1 MKVWI
6 TKYALTDGI
15 SEVEI
20 IAEHKIL
27 ENPIEYKSRYLC
39 RNTDGDQFYLNGDD
53 FCYTYECAIQKAEEM
68 RQKKIASLKKQ
79 IEKLER
85 MRFE

>member
-1 MKVWI
+1 MKVWSK
-6 TKYALTDGI
+6 KYALTDGI
-15 SEVEI
+15 SEGKI
-20 IAEHKIL
+20 LAENKIL

-39 RNTDGDQFYLNGDD
+39 RNSDGDQFYLDGDD
-53 FCYTYECAIQKAEEM
+53 FCYTHECAIQKAEEM
-68 RQKKIASLKKQ
+68 RQKEIASLKNQ

>member
-15 SEVEI
+15 ADGEV
-20 IAEHKIL
+20 IAEHKIR
-27 ENPIEYKSRYLC
+27 ENPIETKIKYLC
-39 RNTDGDQFYLNGDD
+39 KNAVGDQFYLYSDD
-53 FCYTYECAIQKAEEM
+53 FCYTYECAIEKAEEM

-85 MRFE
+85 IRFE

>member
-15 SEVEI
+15 LEVEL
-20 IAEHKIL
+20 IAEHKIR

-39 RNTDGDQFYLNGDD
+39 RNSDSDQFYLDCDD
-53 FCYTYECAIQKAEEM
+53 FCYTHECAIQKAKEM
-68 RQKKIASLKKQ
+68 RQKKISSLKKQ
-79 IEKLER
+79 IEKLEG